1 MLVVIVDFHGEWT
14 ENVLRDAFFSVLGMN
29 HKCLTRH
36 KRVQHWFPAVFQN
49 SYLLQSGVIVYTKVS
64 DRQRWCG
71 MPCWNIIGCK
81 SSFTCHMLFVFCL
94 LSCWVQSKVRSLCV
108 WWWLCAIWHL
118 QLGTALNL
126 HFKCFSPKQFLA
138 SLKLCRDFPPN
149 RRGCCHIWWSSDQYN
164 NSETPTASSAPC
176 GGYCLSAPK

>member
-1 MLVVIVDFHGEWT
+1 MSFEMLFFPFWEWT
-14 ENVLRDAFFSVLGMN
+14 INVLRDTNEFNIDSLLCFKTHIFYSRELLFTRRWAIDSDGVACLVEISLVVRVVLLAICFLCFAF
-29 HKCLTRH
+29 CLVGCNPR
-36 KRVQHWFPAVFQN
+36 WDL
-49 SYLLQSGVIVYTKVS
+49 SVS
-64 DRQRWCG
+64 D
-71 MPCWNIIGCK
+71 NDY
-81 SSFTCHMLFVFCL
+81 V
-94 LSCWVQSKVRSLCV
+94 
-108 WWWLCAIWHL
+108 HL